1 MFVVC
6 PDFAVQQASRDSS
19 SWLSAPQI
27 EVQAASPLA
36 QSPASEGESAEAE
49 RESFADDVVQ
59 TTVEIADLVEDRH
72 QEDISELSGLEM
84 PRDSEPAIEVDTDTR
99 TEEHF
104 EEMEAAVVED
114 QPVPV
119 DEEELVEGRLSADTS
134 EQIFISQQIEAL
146 AALDGQQPSDT
157 RFPAEDLSLGL
168 DEPEHV
174 TLPTDSLGVSSSD
187 QDRSDVD
194 KLQSPYK
201 TSIGSVQHRLHN
213 IHIFIVESTTITKTI
228 TKTRLPFNQRQI
240 TRFFFCDLDL
250 DPMTLLYEL
259 DLRILKMYTLTKSEL
274 SGSKLSEVIEK
285 PSNVFRIKLSN
296 AIQ

>member
-1 MFVVC
+1 MFVAC
-6 PDFAVQQASRDSS
+6 PDFDVTQTSRDSS

-36 QSPASEGESAEAE
+36 QSPASEGESVDAE
-49 RESFADDVVQ
+49 RDSFAGDVVQ
-59 TTVEIADLVEDRH
+59 TTAETADLVEDRT
-72 QEDISELSGLEM
+72 QEDTTELSGLEM
-84 PRDSEPAIEVDTDTR
+84 PQDSEPRTEVADTR
-99 TEEHF
+99 SEEHF

-119 DEEELVEGRLSADTS
+119 DEEELIEGRLSADTS

-174 TLPTDSLGVSSSD
+174 TLPTESLGVSSSD

-201 TSIGSVQHRLHN
+201 TSLGIVQLH
-213 IHIFIVESTTITKTI
+213 
-228 TKTRLPFNQRQI
+228 
-240 TRFFFCDLDL
+240 
-250 DPMTLLYEL
+250 
-259 DLRILKMYTLTKSEL
+259 
-274 SGSKLSEVIEK
+274 
-285 PSNVFRIKLSN
+285 
-296 AIQ
+296 